1 MEGKVIAIIMA
12 VVLFVVGILF
22 VVDIFNPQYGFFAK
36 VEAGHIG
43 ICDRFGQVKE
53 AALQPGFH
61 VTGYFEK
68 VVPIDARVQKQT
80 TDLEAF
86 SADIQQVQVRMTVN
100 FKIVPERAGILY
112 KSIGMNYV
120 NSLIFPRLMED
131 TKTVIG
137 GYTAETIITNR
148 AEISEKVLA
157 KMRTDMEQYGIDV
170 TVISIEDIGFTD
182 AFESAVEEKQVAT
195 QKKQKAQTE
204 QEQATM
210 EARQEAERRKI
221 AANADAEVAKIEA
234 DAAAYRTKV
243 KAEAEADANKMVAES
258 ITEDLIQY
266 VQANGWDGK
275 LPGVYMSS
283 DGALPIINTNDYDP
297 FAEAIE
303 APEDSED
310 PYQN

>member
-1 MEGKVIAIIMA
+1 MASKIVA
-12 VVLFVVGILF
+12 VVLAIVLSVSVILF
-22 VVDIFNPQYGFFAK
+22 IVDIFNPQYGFFAK

-43 ICDRFGQVKE
+43 ICDKFGQVKE

-61 VTGYFEK
+61 ITGYFEK

-86 SADIQQVQVRMTVN
+86 SADIQQVQVKMTIN
-100 FKIVPERAGILY
+100 FKIMPERAGILY

-148 AEISEKVLA
+148 AEISERVLA
-157 KMRTDMEQYGIDV
+157 KMKSDMDQYGIEV

-204 QEQATM
+204 QEQQTM
-210 EARQEAERRKI
+210 EAKQAAERRKI

-234 DAAAYRTKV
+234 DAQAYQMKI
-243 KAEAEADANKMVAES
+243 KAEAEANANKMIAES
-258 ITEDLIQY
+258 ITKDLIDY
-266 VQANGWDGK
+266 VQANGWNGQ
-275 LPGVYMSS
+275 LPQFISGESS
-283 DGALPIINTNDYDP
+283 IPIIDMGTKT
-297 FAEAIE
+297 IE
-303 APEDSED
+303 SEK
-310 PYQN
+310 

>member
-1 MEGKVIAIIMA
+1 MEGKIIAIILA
-12 VVLFVVGILF
+12 IVLFVGVILLA
-22 VVDIFNPQYGFFAK
+22 VDTFNPQYGFFAK

-43 ICDRFGQVKE
+43 ICDKFGQVKE

-61 VTGYFEK
+61 ITGYFEK

-86 SADIQQVQVRMTVN
+86 SADIQQVQVKMTIN

-148 AEISEKVLA
+148 AEISERVLA
-157 KMRTDMEQYGIDV
+157 KMKADMDQYGIEV

-204 QEQATM
+204 QEQQTM
-210 EARQEAERRKI
+210 EARQAAERRKI
-221 AANADAEVAKIEA
+221 AANADAEVAMIEA
-234 DAAAYRTKV
+234 DAQAYQTKV

-258 ITEDLIQY
+258 ITKDLIEY

-275 LPGVYMSS
+275 LPGVYMGSES
-283 DGALPIINTNDYDP
+283 ALPIINPTEFDP
-297 FAEAIE
+297 F
-303 APEDSED
+303 EDSED
-310 PYQN
+310 PYQNE

>member
-1 MEGKVIAIIMA
+1 MAGKIVAIILA
-12 VVLFVVGILF
+12 IVLFVGVILLT
-22 VVDIFNPQYGFFAK
+22 VDILNPQYGFFAK

-43 ICDRFGQVKE
+43 ICDKFGQVKE

-61 VTGYFEK
+61 ITGYFEK
-68 VVPIDARVQKQT
+68 VVPIDARIQKQT

-86 SADIQQVQVRMTVN
+86 SADIQQVQVKMTIN

-148 AEISEKVLA
+148 AEISERVLA
-157 KMRTDMEQYGIDV
+157 KMRTDMDQYGIEV

-210 EARQEAERRKI
+210 EAEQAAARAKI
-221 AANADAEVAKIEA
+221 AANAEAEVAKIQAEA
-234 DAAAYRTKV
+234 DAYAVQIKAD
-243 KAEAEADANKMVAES
+243 AEAEANKKISES
-258 ITEDLIQY
+258 LTADLIKYTQ
-266 VQANGWDGK
+266 VNSWDGK
-275 LPGVYMSS
+275 LPMYSG
-283 DGALPIINTNDYDP
+283 GNNTIPIINFEENTVTEN
-297 FAEAIE
+297 
-303 APEDSED
+303 
-310 PYQN
+310 